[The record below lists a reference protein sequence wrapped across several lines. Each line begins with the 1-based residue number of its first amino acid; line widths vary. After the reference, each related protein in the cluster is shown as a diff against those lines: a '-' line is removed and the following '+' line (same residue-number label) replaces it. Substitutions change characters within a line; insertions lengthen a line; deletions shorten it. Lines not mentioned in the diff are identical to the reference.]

1 MKRQMRCIMK
11 FLNKMERK
19 FGKYAIQNLT
29 FWLIGFY
36 VLGYIIEFTMPNV
49 VSYLTLEPYYIMHG
63 EVWRLISWI
72 LIPPSTSMIFLIFM
86 LMCYYFIG
94 ISIERV
100 IGTFRYNVYM
110 IGGILLTA
118 ISAMALYGI
127 NYWITGKLLIGI
139 GGYYSTNYINMSLF
153 LTFAVL
159 FPNVQFQLYFLIPIR
174 AKWMGLIEFIWAAFS
189 FISGNLA
196 ERVAILA
203 SLANFLIFYLST
215 RNYNRVSP
223 KEIHR
228 KQVYRQ
234 QMRQPQGVTRHKCA
248 ICGRTE
254 KDGDNLEF
262 RFCSKCEGNYEY
274 CQDHL
279 FTHQHIKRS

>member
-1 MKRQMRCIMK
+1 MK

-19 FGKYAIQNLT
+19 FGKYTIQNLT

-127 NYWITGKLLIGI
+127 NYWVTGKLLIGI